1 LFFLAKYL
9 ENASKSQHARRVNAA
24 LAGLGLAHL
33 PEDQV
38 QQHIAQGRLVQVL
51 ADWRPP
57 FLGYHLYYPSR
68 RQTASA

>member
-38 QQHIAQGRLVQVL
+38 QQHIAQGRLVQLL
-51 ADWRPP
+51 ADR
-57 FLGYHLYYPSR
+57 LGYHLIIQVADRR
-68 RQTASA
+68 RQRSRCW